1 MGKLSFQVIDGL
13 EAGQVFRDLAPP
25 VTIGREED
33 NLIRLNDERISR
45 FHAKIQIDGGRVI
58 LTDLEST
65 NGTRVNGHPVRL
77 RVLSIGDQ
85 IHLGRCVL
93 VFGSPEELEEKIE
106 AALDDE
112 SSHHDTDQKNRELEQ
127 VFPIAYPNGA
137 PTLPDELSPT
147 QIVELSNVLDY
158 VRTEVLSA
166 LYHCQEPVVRDGRNV
181 VNLPNAAWHRLQKLP
196 GQLANYLKDLA
207 DPSID

>member
-33 NLIRLNDERISR
+33 NVIRLNDERISR

-58 LTDLEST
+58 LTDLDST

-77 RVLSIGDQ
+77 RMLSVGDQ

-93 VFGSPEELEEKIE
+93 VYGSPEELEEKIE

-112 SSHHDTDQKNRELEQ
+112 SSHHDTDLRKIEQ
-127 VFPIAYPNGA
+127 EQAFPVAYPNGP

-147 QIVELSNVLDY
+147 QVVELSNVLDY

-166 LYHCQEPVVRDGRNV
+166 LYHCQEPVVRDGKNV

-196 GQLANYLKDLA
+196 VYLAKYLKELA
-207 DPSID
+207 DPGAE